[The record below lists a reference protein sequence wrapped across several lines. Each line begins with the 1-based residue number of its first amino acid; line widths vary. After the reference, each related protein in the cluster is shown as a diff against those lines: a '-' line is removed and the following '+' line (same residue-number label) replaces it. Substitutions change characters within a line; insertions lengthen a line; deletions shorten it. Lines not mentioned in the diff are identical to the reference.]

1 MKTEGSDELTM
12 NKRMRKLKIL
22 GRIMKETRADR
33 ILSGFVI
40 FYVGCAVIIWL
51 WEPGIK
57 SLGDALWYCYAVIT
71 TIGFGDIIV
80 TTHIARIISV
90 VLSIYAVLV
99 IAIVTGVIVNY
110 FTQIVQLRQKD
121 TLVSVLDKLEHL
133 PEMSERELEELSKQI
148 HDMRQKH

>member
-1 MKTEGSDELTM
+1 
-12 NKRMRKLKIL
+12 MRKLKIL

-57 SLGDALWYCYAVIT
+57 SLGDAPWYCYAVIT

-110 FTQIVQLRQKD
+110 FTQIVQLRQKE
-121 TLVSVLDKLEHL
+121 TLASVLDKLERL

>member
-1 MKTEGSDELTM
+1 M

-33 ILSGFVI
+33 ILSGFAI
-40 FYVGCAVIIWL
+40 FYAGCSVIIWL

-110 FTQIVQLRQKD
+110 FTQIVQLRQKE
-121 TLVSVLDKLEHL
+121 TLASVLDKLERL

>member
-110 FTQIVQLRQKD
+110 FTQIVQLRQKE
-121 TLVSVLDKLEHL
+121 TLASVLDKLERL

>member
-1 MKTEGSDELTM
+1 
-12 NKRMRKLKIL
+12 MRKLKIL

-110 FTQIVQLRQKD
+110 FTQIVQLRQKE
-121 TLVSVLDKLEHL
+121 TLASVLDKLERL

>member
-1 MKTEGSDELTM
+1 M

-22 GRIMKETRADR
+22 GRIMKETGADR
-33 ILSGFVI
+33 ILSGFVV

-51 WEPGIK
+51 REPGIK

-80 TTHIARIISV
+80 TTHMARIISV